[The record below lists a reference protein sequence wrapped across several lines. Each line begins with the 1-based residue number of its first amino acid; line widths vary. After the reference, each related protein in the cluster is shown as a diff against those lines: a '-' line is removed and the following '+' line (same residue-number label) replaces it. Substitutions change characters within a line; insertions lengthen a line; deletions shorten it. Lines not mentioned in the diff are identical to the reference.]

1 MPAVM
6 VRNIPEETVRQ
17 LRTLSKAHHRSV
29 NGEILHLLAS
39 ALLAKENEKLSPAS
53 VEVQNRVFE
62 EVFGSWIADESL
74 VEQLEA
80 WRSDRDQTMGREVS
94 L

>member
-6 VRNIPEETVRQ
+6 VRNIPEETVRH

-29 NGEILHLLAS
+29 NGEILHLLSS
-39 ALLAKENEKLSPAS
+39 ALSSCEDARKSSAS
-53 VEVQNRVFE
+53 VEEQNRVFE
-62 EVFGSWIADESL
+62 QVFGAWTDNESL
-74 VEQLEA
+74 ERQLEV
-80 WRSDRDQTMGREVS
+80 WRSDRDRTMGREVS